1 MRGIAKQRVW
11 QRLGW
16 PSSRSW
22 QVPRGNTTAFAALGA
37 QPRGRHAPPVHY
49 KYRYRYIVSYGMYCC
64 CCCCCCYC
72 FCCLLAIHMYT
83 ACALLVYTCTQ
94 FWVLALPG
102 LALETFDDV
111 QVLLLIYWYWIH
123 GTASLKYSWKYI
135 YGRGPFILYP
145 PLVCSNSASY
155 PTGRSCRPSLS
166 QLETAL
172 RWTNQAQLSCVLVCI
187 ICSTYD
193 LVGLEMQR
201 AWRDSA
207 LRV

>member
-1 MRGIAKQRVW
+1 MAGPARVAGKCLEAIP
-11 QRLGW
+11 QRLQLSERSREETR
-16 PSSRSW
+16 SSCPL
-22 QVPRGNTTAFAALGA
+22 QVPVQVHCIIRYVLLLLLLLFTGHPCVYCLC
-37 QPRGRHAPPVHY
+37 AP
-49 KYRYRYIVSYGMYCC
+49 
-64 CCCCCCYC
+64 
-72 FCCLLAIHMYT
+72 
-83 ACALLVYTCTQ
+83 VYTCTQ
-94 FWVLALPG
+94 CWVLALPG

-111 QVLLLIYWYWIH
+111 QVLLLIYGYWID
-123 GTASLKYSWKYI
+123 GTASLEYSWKYI